1 MGVKNMMKRLILL
14 AIVTALGVHPASTIA
29 NITYSFECI
38 TNNKA
43 NDAATGEAQ
52 LLVTASDVG
61 GNNTHFNFINTG
73 PVACSI
79 TDVYFDDDASVL
91 SAIAMIDNSDPGV
104 SFSQLAS
111 PGNLPGGNTVVP
123 AFITTL
129 GFSADS
135 NPPIVA
141 NGVNPYES
149 LGIIFE
155 MQSGSTFDDIINSIN
170 TGNLRIG
177 IHVQGFYCG
186 GSESF
191 INNGVI
197 PAPGAFILG
206 SIGVSLIGWLR
217 TRKTI

>member
-111 PGNLPGGNTVVP
+111 PGNLP
-123 AFITTL
+123 
-129 GFSADS
+129 

>member
-1 MGVKNMMKRLILL
+1 MKRLVLL
-14 AIVTALGVHPASTIA
+14 AVVIALGVHPASTRA

-43 NDAATGEAQ
+43 TDAATGEAQ
-52 LLVTASDVG
+52 LLVAASDAG
-61 GNNTHFNFINTG
+61 GNNVLFNFINTG
-73 PVACSI
+73 PKTCSI

-123 AFITTL
+123 AFVTTL

-135 NPPIVA
+135 DLPIVA

-149 LGIIFE
+149 LGIIFNL
-155 MQSGSTFDDIINSIN
+155 QSGNTFDSVISSMDTSD
-170 TGNLRIG
+170 LRIG

-191 INNGVI
+191 INNGII
-197 PAPGAFILG
+197 PAPGAVVLG
-206 SIGVSLIGWLR
+206 GIGVSLIGWLR
-217 TRKTI
+217 MRKTL

>member
-1 MGVKNMMKRLILL
+1 MMKRLVLL
-14 AIVTALGVHPASTIA
+14 AVVIALGVHPASTRA

-43 NDAATGEAQ
+43 TDAATGEAQ
-52 LLVTASDVG
+52 LLVAASDAG
-61 GNNTHFNFINTG
+61 GNNVLFNFINTG
-73 PVACSI
+73 PKTCSI

-123 AFITTL
+123 AFVTTL

-135 NPPIVA
+135 DPPIVA
-141 NGVNPYES
+141 
-149 LGIIFE
+149 IIFNL
-155 MQSGSTFDDIINSIN
+155 QSGNTFDSVISSMDTSD
-170 TGNLRIG
+170 LRIG

-191 INNGVI
+191 INNGII
-197 PAPGAFILG
+197 PAPGAVVLG
-206 SIGVSLIGWLR
+206 GIGVSLIGWLR
-217 TRKTI
+217 MRKTL